1 MLPLWASCRQVMIR
15 VVNIKVER
23 EQWLQT
29 LEHMLQDNIYMKN
42 KLAEII
48 KEDISAASL
57 ERAEYFHNEL
67 LNKDA
72 IVALL
77 RYDIIHQSRISVTD
91 VNENAVSQKHEK
103 LRSDMQMMEAEF
115 GRLLNE
121 FNIEFKV

>member
-1 MLPLWASCRQVMIR
+1 MIR

-72 IVALL
+72 VIALL
-77 RYDIIHQSRISVTD
+77 RYDIIHQSRINVTD
-91 VNENAVSQKHEK
+91 INQNAVAQKHEK